1 MGFLL
6 KQRGTVRVELA
17 EGFAVWVKPFGA
29 ADVDVATAKCAQ
41 ALVDMQLGKASM
53 KRYGLSSG
61 DDVKLTYLEARGAS
75 STMLAIELG
84 ETFIERWEGP
94 EVETGEVDGE
104 GNAITRPAPLDRA
117 SIALAFI
124 AWGPPGPRGENTS
137 WGQHF
142 LNKVSAL
149 SVLEPAAK
157 NVSTVSPTTSTGE
170 AVNGAAIA
178 EGPSSP
184 APPASP

>member
-17 EGFAVWVKPFGA
+17 EGFVVWVKPFGA
-29 ADVDVATAKCAQ
+29 ADVDVASAKCAQ
-41 ALVDMQLGKASM
+41 ALVDVQLGKASLA
-53 KRYGLSSG
+53 RYGLSSADG
-61 DDVKLTYLEARGAS
+61 AKLTYLESRGAS

-84 ETFIERWEGP
+84 EEFIERWEGP
-94 EVETGEVDGE
+94 EVETGEMGAE
-104 GNAITRPAPLDRA
+104 GNAITAPAPLDRA
-117 SIALAFI
+117 SIALAFN

-170 AVNGAAIA
+170 AVNGAETA
-178 EGPSSP
+178 ERQSSP
-184 APPASP
+184 APAASA